1 MIEVSLELGCWDL
14 VLFCPDVGARNW
26 ELPSTAIAQLRFAA
40 LARAMRAAKYLAARG
55 FHAVANDFAATM
67 SAFRS
72 NYGNGALE
80 TIEDMGLA
88 VLRDLECLVV
98 VVSAKFAFSHQ
109 DYFASGQNSARLFP
123 V

>member
-1 MIEVSLELGCWDL
+1 M
-14 VLFCPDVGARNW
+14 LFCPDVGARNW

-55 FHAVANDFAATM
+55 FHAMAYDFAATM

-72 NYGNGALE
+72 NYGNGTLE

-88 VLRDLECLVV
+88 ILRDLECLVV

>member
-1 MIEVSLELGCWDL
+1 M
-14 VLFCPDVGARNW
+14 

-72 NYGNGALE
+72 YYRDGALE

-88 VLRDLECLVV
+88 VLRDFERLVV

-109 DYFASGQNSARLFP
+109 DYFASDQNSARLFP
-123 V
+123 IQRQGRA

>member
-1 MIEVSLELGCWDL
+1 ML
-14 VLFCPDVGARNW
+14 

-40 LARAMRAAKYLAARG
+40 LARAMRAAKYLPARG
-55 FHAVANDFAATM
+55 FHAVTNDFATTM

-88 VLRDLECLVV
+88 VLRDLECFVV
-98 VVSAKFAFSHQ
+98 VVSAQFAFSHQ
-109 DYFASGQNSARLFP
+109 DYFASDQNSARLFP
-123 V
+123 IQRQSRAQPQAPPLVSIRSF